1 MLPQMRNHCRLLA
14 GRAHLQAWFKVSS
27 LLLPELC
34 PLSLAFNPTCIADW
48 QDPEDL
54 SASAVR
60 GLHALSHS
68 PVISLPDTVTF
79 GQQQSS
85 AHVCSSSQ
93 NSNSPDERHHAAS
106 STPTAML
113 QPVWPPTCKAGWSG
127 DAHHMLSEPVEQQT
141 APPFILDKEQSHS
154 QLLASDDLMSP
165 HSLDAILNMP
175 AMSFDSGQDMQ
186 ALDLQLDTPQ
196 SQHMPAAAQQH
207 LLDNPHHRQ
216 EHQLLPH
223 EAIYQPCQ
231 NQHQHEQQSYMGR
244 EQQQHYSGE
253 HEQQQF
259 SGGLQQQQQQQQA
272 SCYGS
277 GLQETGLQPLYS
289 APLDSHQGPGSSLH
303 WADACPVP
311 TALPNVI
318 RKTSSDSTIE

>member
-1 MLPQMRNHCRLLA
+1 MSAIMQPA
-14 GRAHLQAWFKVSS
+14 AHQQPCYNL
-27 LLLPELC
+27 
-34 PLSLAFNPTCIADW
+34 
-48 QDPEDL
+48 
-54 SASAVR
+54 
-60 GLHALSHS
+60 
-68 PVISLPDTVTF
+68 F
-79 GQQQSS
+79 G
-85 AHVCSSSQ
+85 
-93 NSNSPDERHHAAS
+93 
-106 STPTAML
+106 L
-113 QPVWPPTCKAGWSG
+113 QPAKLVGL

-259 SGGLQQQQQQQQA
+259 SGGLQQQQQQQA